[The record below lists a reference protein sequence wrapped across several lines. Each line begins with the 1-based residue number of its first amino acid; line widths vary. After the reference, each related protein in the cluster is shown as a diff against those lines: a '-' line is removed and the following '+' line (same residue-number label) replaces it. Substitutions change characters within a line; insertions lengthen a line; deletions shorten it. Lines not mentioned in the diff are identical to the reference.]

1 MVKLKRILCPIDLS
15 PDSAKAL
22 RYAAMLARAYR
33 AKLLLCHCVE
43 THAPTNGAGP
53 HDDENVGAIFAAL
66 IAEHTTA
73 ADRAALDWEG
83 AVVASDG
90 HPASAIARAAAE
102 RGIDLIVMRSRRR
115 PRAAALLGSTAEAV
129 CRIAPCPVLVTHPQE
144 REWIDQAD
152 GEIRLRRILVAYDF
166 SDDAELALRYGL
178 SLAQEY
184 GAEIHLLHVL
194 QKPSTDG
201 PEIAWLPASAEDI
214 YHHAARR
221 LQKAMPEEAYQ
232 WCKVVHTLRWGKPYR
247 EVLAYAAEQEID
259 LICMGAK
266 GAGFGMSALFGSNVD
281 RVLRQAPCPVLV
293 ARPLKPAVEST
304 QTSVNPLDKADIR
317 LNVARLSA
325 TG

>member
-1 MVKLKRILCPIDLS
+1 MLKLKRVLCPIDLS

-22 RYAAMLARAYR
+22 RYAAMLARAYQ

-43 THAPTNGAGP
+43 NRAAANGAP
-53 HDDENVGAIFAAL
+53 DEAASVGALFAEL
-66 IAEHTTA
+66 IAEHTTDA
-73 ADRAALDWEG
+73 STPAPLDWTG
-83 AVVASDG
+83 AVVAG
-90 HPASAIARAAAE
+90 NHPASAIARAAAE
-102 RGIDLIVMRSRRR
+102 RGVDLIVMRSRRR

-144 REWIDQAD
+144 RAWIDETA
-152 GEIRLRRILVAYDF
+152 GETKLRRILVAYDF

-178 SLAQEY
+178 SLAEEY
-184 GAEIHLLHVL
+184 DAEIHLLHVL
-194 QKPSTDG
+194 QKPSSDG

-221 LQKAMPEEAYQ
+221 LQKVMPEEAYQ
-232 WCKVVHTLRWGKPYR
+232 WCKIVHTLRWGKPYR

-259 LICMGAK
+259 LICMGAN

-281 RVLRQAPCPVLV
+281 RVLRQAPCPVLI
-293 ARPLKPAVEST
+293 ARPLKPAVEAMNENID
-304 QTSVNPLDKADIR
+304 QLGKAD
-317 LNVARLSA
+317 LKNAARLSA